1 MHLLEWRI
9 WGLLASLTAV
19 VGNFLLQICVFL
31 ARDQADLLQR
41 RQVLFSLGEF
51 VHNQVCLTGVL
62 VCATVAWVKLQRTL
76 IVPEGEIELAGVAI
90 SVAEIVLDVSITRVA
105 QRRRVE

>member
-9 WGLLASLTAV
+9 WGLLASLAAV
-19 VGNFLLQICVFL
+19 VGNFLLQVCGFL
-31 ARDQADLLQR
+31 ARNQADLLQR
-41 RQVLFSLGEF
+41 RQVLFGLGEI
-51 VHNQVCLTGVL
+51 VYDQVCLTGIL

-90 SVAEIVLDVSITRVA
+90 SVAEIVLDVSIARVT
-105 QRRRVE
+105 QRR